1 MARRAERRTAAGAS
15 ENPGLGL
22 GTVDAAAAVRWQP
35 NQGET
40 GTSPPKQIPAK
51 PSQHQRHRRKRR

>member
-35 NQGET
+35 SQGET
-40 GTSPPKQIPAK
+40 GMSPPPKQSPAK
-51 PSQHQRHRRKRR
+51 PAQHQRHGRKR